1 MKRVAAW
8 VLILFFSLALKANAQ
23 NLKIIHIETQKPL
36 SGAILLQEHPLVSA
50 TTNIHGFCKLNDFD
64 LERPI
69 EISLD
74 GFKSQKI
81 LLKTDTGITALIFL
95 EPQTLRISE
104 IIVSATRWHE
114 SSKNIPVQ
122 TSSVSAKEISLGQ
135 PQTAAD
141 LLDLS
146 GKVFIQK
153 SQQGGG
159 SPMIR
164 GFATNRLIYTVDGVR
179 MNTAIFRGGNIQNVI
194 SLDPFNTEQAEVIFG
209 PGSVIYG
216 SDAIGGVMSYQT
228 LRPQLS
234 TDDKPL
240 FNGNADFR
248 HSTANKEKTA
258 HFDFKVGLKN
268 WAFVS
273 SYTHWDFDHLQQG
286 RFGPVDYLKTTH
298 VERINNVDSII
309 EQGNP
314 FLQVPTGYQQNNFM
328 QKVLFKPNENWEFQY
343 GFHFSRTSNFGRYD
357 RHNRLRRGIPNY
369 AEWEYGPQSWLMHL
383 LQINHRGLN
392 RFYDQM
398 SIRLAQQQ
406 FEESRIDR
414 DFNSQNRNTQT
425 ENVLALSINTD
436 FSKTLGKENTLFYGI
451 EGVYNDVNS
460 SGTLTQIET
469 QVSQTGPSRYPES
482 QWRSWGIYATDE
494 QEIGDKWT
502 LRTGIRYNWFGLNA
516 DFKNNLSFYPLPFQ
530 TANLNNDALT
540 GSIGL
545 VYRPTP
551 SLLVRGNLGT
561 AFRSP
566 NVDDMGKIF
575 DNEPGTITIP
585 NPNLKSEYAY
595 NADAGIVK
603 LFGDRFKFEISAYFT
618 QLNNALVR
626 RNFQLNGS
634 DSMLFQGELSQIQAI
649 QNAALAQVFGY
660 HIGWELKWTKK
671 LYWKTDFNFQEGYEE
686 LDNGS
691 ISPSRHAAPF
701 FGQSRIRYQTSKF
714 TGEINARFQGEQSF
728 DELAFEERGKTEIYA
743 KDAAGNPYSPSWYIL
758 NLKVQYQISDWLR
771 INTGIE
777 NITDQRYRP
786 YSAGLS
792 GAGRNLY
799 TSIKIIF

>member
-1 MKRVAAW
+1 M
-8 VLILFFSLALKANAQ
+8 
-23 NLKIIHIETQKPL
+23 
-36 SGAILLQEHPLVSA
+36 
-50 TTNIHGFCKLNDFD
+50 
-64 LERPI
+64 
-69 EISLD
+69 
-74 GFKSQKI
+74 
-81 LLKTDTGITALIFL
+81 
-95 EPQTLRISE
+95 
-104 IIVSATRWHE
+104 
-114 SSKNIPVQ
+114 
-122 TSSVSAKEISLGQ
+122 
-135 PQTAAD
+135 
-141 LLDLS
+141 
-146 GKVFIQK
+146 
-153 SQQGGG
+153 
-159 SPMIR
+159 
-164 GFATNRLIYTVDGVR
+164 
-179 MNTAIFRGGNIQNVI
+179 
-194 SLDPFNTEQAEVIFG
+194 
-209 PGSVIYG
+209 
-216 SDAIGGVMSYQT
+216 
-228 LRPQLS
+228 
-234 TDDKPL
+234 
-240 FNGNADFR
+240 
-248 HSTANKEKTA
+248 
-258 HFDFKVGLKN
+258 
-268 WAFVS
+268 
-273 SYTHWDFDHLQQG
+273 
-286 RFGPVDYLKTTH
+286 
-298 VERINNVDSII
+298 
-309 EQGNP
+309 
-314 FLQVPTGYQQNNFM
+314 
-328 QKVLFKPNENWEFQY
+328 
-343 GFHFSRTSNFGRYD
+343 
-357 RHNRLRRGIPNY
+357 
-369 AEWEYGPQSWLMHL
+369 
-383 LQINHRGLN
+383 
-392 RFYDQM
+392 
-398 SIRLAQQQ
+398 
-406 FEESRIDR
+406 
-414 DFNSQNRNTQT
+414 
-425 ENVLALSINTD
+425 
-436 FSKTLGKENTLFYGI
+436 
-451 EGVYNDVNS
+451 
-460 SGTLTQIET
+460 
-469 QVSQTGPSRYPES
+469 
-482 QWRSWGIYATDE
+482 
-494 QEIGDKWT
+494 T

-516 DFKNNLSFYPLPFQ
+516 YFKNNLSFYPLPFQ

-660 HIGWELKWTKK
+660 HIGWEWKWTKK

-743 KDAAGNPYSPSWYIL
+743 KDASGNPYAPSWYTI
-758 NLKVQYQISDWLR
+758 NVKVQYQISDWLR

>member
-1 MKRVAAW
+1 
-8 VLILFFSLALKANAQ
+8 
-23 NLKIIHIETQKPL
+23 
-36 SGAILLQEHPLVSA
+36 
-50 TTNIHGFCKLNDFD
+50 
-64 LERPI
+64 
-69 EISLD
+69 
-74 GFKSQKI
+74 
-81 LLKTDTGITALIFL
+81 
-95 EPQTLRISE
+95 
-104 IIVSATRWHE
+104 
-114 SSKNIPVQ
+114 
-122 TSSVSAKEISLGQ
+122 
-135 PQTAAD
+135 
-141 LLDLS
+141 
-146 GKVFIQK
+146 
-153 SQQGGG
+153 
-159 SPMIR
+159 
-164 GFATNRLIYTVDGVR
+164 
-179 MNTAIFRGGNIQNVI
+179 
-194 SLDPFNTEQAEVIFG
+194 
-209 PGSVIYG
+209 
-216 SDAIGGVMSYQT
+216 
-228 LRPQLS
+228 
-234 TDDKPL
+234 
-240 FNGNADFR
+240 
-248 HSTANKEKTA
+248 
-258 HFDFKVGLKN
+258 
-268 WAFVS
+268 
-273 SYTHWDFDHLQQG
+273 
-286 RFGPVDYLKTTH
+286 
-298 VERINNVDSII
+298 
-309 EQGNP
+309 
-314 FLQVPTGYQQNNFM
+314 
-328 QKVLFKPNENWEFQY
+328 
-343 GFHFSRTSNFGRYD
+343 
-357 RHNRLRRGIPNY
+357 
-369 AEWEYGPQSWLMHL
+369 MHL

-516 DFKNNLSFYPLPFQ
+516 NFKNNLNFYPLPFQ

-660 HIGWELKWTKK
+660 HIGWEWKWTKK

-714 TGEINARFQGEQSF
+714 TGEINARFQGERSF

-743 KDAAGNPYSPSWYIL
+743 KDASGNPYAPSWYTI
-758 NLKVQYQISDWLR
+758 NVKVQYQISDWLR